1 MPLQPSRAAFNRG
14 SRLPGFLAH
23 QILQGHNINDTN
35 LNAHQSQGDY
45 RVFDAVCY
53 GKKFPLFTSQE
64 SGTRDIYSG
73 GSKNF
78 PKFCFSRFVDVKA
91 NDLSMVCAIF
101 HDSISEA
108 ANLFVLVNGFK
119 LSDPKS
125 FVV

>member
-1 MPLQPSRAAFNRG
+1 MLWY
-14 SRLPGFLAH
+14 LA
-23 QILQGHNINDTN
+23 
-35 LNAHQSQGDY
+35 
-45 RVFDAVCY
+45 
-53 GKKFPLFTSQE
+53 KKNFSLVTSQE

>member
-1 MPLQPSRAAFNRG
+1 MTPISTHTKAKETIASLTLYVMVPSEKQF
-14 SRLPGFLAH
+14 SL
-23 QILQGHNINDTN
+23 
-35 LNAHQSQGDY
+35 
-45 RVFDAVCY
+45 V
-53 GKKFPLFTSQE
+53 TSQE

-78 PKFCFSRFVDVKA
+78 PKFCFSRFVYVKA